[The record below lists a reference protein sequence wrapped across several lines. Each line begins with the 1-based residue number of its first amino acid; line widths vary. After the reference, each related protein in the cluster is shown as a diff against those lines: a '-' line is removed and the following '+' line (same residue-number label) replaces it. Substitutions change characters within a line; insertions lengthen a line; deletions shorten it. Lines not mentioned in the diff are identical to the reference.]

1 MKSNCSKAL
10 TALVLSLILSTSAF
24 GGVMQ
29 TDMKIAPTVTNGV
42 MQTDATA
49 SGTQIN
55 EAGENTA
62 STLSAIDVV
71 LGLLRHV
78 LTMF

>member
-1 MKSNCSKAL
+1 MKNNYSNAL

-29 TDMKIAPTVTNGV
+29 TDMKNSATVTNGV

-49 SGTQIN
+49 SGTQIA

-62 STLSAIDVV
+62 GTQSAIDAV